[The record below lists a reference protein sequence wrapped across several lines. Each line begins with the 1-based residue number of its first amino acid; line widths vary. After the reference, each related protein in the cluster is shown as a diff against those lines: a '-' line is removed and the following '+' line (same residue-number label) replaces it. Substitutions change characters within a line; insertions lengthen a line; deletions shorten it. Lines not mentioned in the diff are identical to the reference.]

1 MILPMGQPAIQDV
14 QGTTIF
20 IILLLK
26 TLPVPLLL
34 VFFCLEAISKRP
46 QCNEGCKQDERKLG
60 RPEFLFPNQQ
70 PVFAS
75 LAAIKSWLNLPSAPV
90 RPQFATI
97 LIFLGLPT
105 DHNSMPPFNR
115 LWPSGSLSYPLSVMM
130 RTGFCRGRPP
140 PCLGTAIFSR
150 VGCSR
155 FISLAE
161 AESGAAPI
169 GAAWPSTTTIHPCR
183 LCSFQRID
191 PFLPRPN
198 CHRPRFLPNLTDP
211 VAPVRTGT

>member
-1 MILPMGQPAIQDV
+1 MKESLVDLNFSFPTNNPSS
-14 QGTTIF
+14 
-20 IILLLK
+20 
-26 TLPVPLLL
+26 PVWPP
-34 VFFCLEAISKRP
+34 SKVGSTFHRRLS
-46 QCNEGCKQDERKLG
+46 G
-60 RPEFLFPNQQ
+60 
-70 PVFAS
+70 
-75 LAAIKSWLNLPSAPV
+75 LNLPPS
-90 RPQFATI
+90 
-97 LIFLGLPT
+97 LSFLVCRQI
-105 DHNSMPPFNR
+105 NSIPPFNR
-115 LWPSGSLSYPLSVMM
+115 LWPSGSLSYPLSAMM

-161 AESGAAPI
+161 AESGSAPI
-169 GAAWPSTTTIHPCR
+169 GTAWPSTTTIHPCR

-198 CHRPRFLPNLTDP
+198 CHRPRFLPNLTGP